1 MRQDDVALKLSQIGE
16 LHAHGR
22 EFAEA
27 GVDFVDRLAA
37 GDNPLD
43 RAGACGH
50 AGVIGRIDGD
60 RRAAPYRPPVG
71 KRRLAGAQNDGH
83 CPLQTRA

>member
-1 MRQDDVALKLSQIGE
+1 MRQDDIALKLSQIGE
-16 LHAHGR
+16 LHAHGG

-27 GVDFVDRLAA
+27 RVDSVDRLAA

-43 RAGACGH
+43 GAGACDHVG
-50 AGVIGRIDGD
+50 AIGRIDGD
-60 RRAAPYRPPVG
+60 RRSAPDRPPVG
-71 KRRLAGAQNDGH
+71 KRRLAGAQNNGH